1 MAVSMNAGFMRS
13 DYMISD
19 AALPMRIE
27 ELEQLEQTAKFSEI
41 LGEIGN
47 AAASADKAMTA
58 DEQPVT
64 AEASFA
70 ADSEA
75 AAPMLSKAELKA
87 LAKAVVGGEVKL
99 DEIPEE
105 LVTDVLLTV
114 IAMMMLDVPEDEI
127 PALEEYSEKAQPVQ
141 LDVDTAEAFIS
152 VVKEHENAELTPD
165 IAKEL
170 VQQTAQL
177 DIPEEMKQEFAQQ
190 VEIVVYTMNEAA
202 ASTAAPEMTSEVTR
216 SADKQTAELP
226 AQVEA
231 VEAVAEQAAA
241 QSAPMQQYSSD
252 SNAQGNANTQSGA
265 QQPDVQ
271 AAKTAQSA
279 NSTEQTRL
287 DEEFNQLKRVIT
299 DYTVKKAEPEQQSYS
314 TQQTAIV
321 ESNAKSRLVVKSDE
335 LMMLKN
341 AAKPMAE
348 AEVTAQPADMSQTMA
363 AQLPVVFTRTDGTEI
378 AVKPEEIIQQVT
390 ANIIEQA
397 TTVSEEGET
406 EYSLTLNPEEL
417 GSITVKLT
425 KAVDGSLS
433 VSVMAENARTQRII
447 DQNSAAIQQGLRQNG
462 IELENWQTVTESQ
475 HENRAED
482 YNGSS
487 RNPYYGETDNSE
499 DADEEDNSFAE
510 LISAM

>member
-47 AAASADKAMTA
+47 ATAKADKAMTA
-58 DEQPVT
+58 EENPVSTEIT
-64 AEASFA
+64 ADGES
-70 ADSEA
+70 
-75 AAPMLSKAELKA
+75 APMLSKAELKA
-87 LAKAVVGGEVKL
+87 LAKAVVSGEMKL
-99 DEIPEE
+99 EEIPEE

-114 IAMMMLDVPEDEI
+114 IAMMMLGVPEDEI
-127 PALEEYSEKAQPVQ
+127 PALEEYSEEVQPVQ
-141 LDVDTAEAFIS
+141 LDVETAEAFIN
-152 VVKEHENAELTPD
+152 VVKEHENAEVTVD

-170 VQQTAQL
+170 VQQTEQL
-177 DIPEEMKQEFAQQ
+177 DIPEEMKQEFAKQ
-190 VEIVVYTMNEAA
+190 VEVVVYTMNEAA
-202 ASTAAPEMTSEVTR
+202 ASTAAPEMTSEFTR
-216 SADKQTAELP
+216 EADTQTAELP
-226 AQVEA
+226 AE
-231 VEAVAEQAAA
+231 VEAVAAVTEQAVT
-241 QSAPMQQYSSD
+241 QSAPTQQHSD
-252 SNAQGNANTQSGA
+252 SNAQSNA

-271 AAKTAQSA
+271 AARAAQTADPA
-279 NSTEQTRL
+279 EQTKL
-287 DEEFNQLKRVIT
+287 DEEFQQLKKVIT
-299 DYTVKKAEPEQQSYS
+299 DYTVKKSEPEQQSYN
-314 TQQTAIV
+314 TQQTAVV
-321 ESNAKSRLVVKSDE
+321 ESPAKNRLVSKSDE

-341 AAKPMAE
+341 AAKPVAE
-348 AEVTAQPADMSQTMA
+348 ADATAQPAEMAQTTMA

-378 AVKPEEIIQQVT
+378 EVRPDEIIQQVT

-397 TTVSEEGET
+397 AENADGDT
-406 EYSLTLNPEEL
+406 EYSLTLNPEDL

-425 KAVDGSLS
+425 KTVEGSLS
-433 VSVMAENARTQRII
+433 VSIMAENARTQRII

-462 IELENWQTVTESQ
+462 IELESWQTVTESQ

-487 RNPYYGETDNSE
+487 RNPYYSAEENSE
-499 DADEEDNSFAE
+499 NVDEEDNSFAE

>member
-47 AAASADKAMTA
+47 ATAKADKAMTA
-58 DEQPVT
+58 EENPVSTEIT
-64 AEASFA
+64 ADGES
-70 ADSEA
+70 
-75 AAPMLSKAELKA
+75 APMLSKAELKA
-87 LAKAVVGGEVKL
+87 LAKAVVSGEMKL
-99 DEIPEE
+99 EEIPEE

-114 IAMMMLDVPEDEI
+114 IAMMMLGVPEDEI
-127 PALEEYSEKAQPVQ
+127 PALEEYSEEVQPVQ
-141 LDVDTAEAFIS
+141 LDVETAEAFIN
-152 VVKEHENAELTPD
+152 VVKKHENAEVTVD

-170 VQQTAQL
+170 VQQTEQL
-177 DIPEEMKQEFAQQ
+177 DIPEEMKQEFAKQ
-190 VEIVVYTMNEAA
+190 VEVVVYTMNEAA
-202 ASTAAPEMTSEVTR
+202 ASTAAPEMTSEFTR
-216 SADKQTAELP
+216 ETDTQTAELP
-226 AQVEA
+226 AE
-231 VEAVAEQAAA
+231 VEAVAAVTEQAVTQNAA
-241 QSAPMQQYSSD
+241 TQQQNSD
-252 SNAQGNANTQSGA
+252 SNAQSNA

-271 AAKTAQSA
+271 AARVAQTADPA
-279 NSTEQTRL
+279 EQTKL
-287 DEEFNQLKRVIT
+287 DEEFQQLKKVIT
-299 DYTVKKAEPEQQSYS
+299 DYTVKKSEPEQRSYN
-314 TQQTAIV
+314 TQQTAVV
-321 ESNAKSRLVVKSDE
+321 ESPAKNRLVSKSDE

-341 AAKPMAE
+341 AAKPVAE
-348 AEVTAQPADMSQTMA
+348 ADATAQPAEMAQTTMA

-378 AVKPEEIIQQVT
+378 EVRPDEIIQQVT

-397 TTVSEEGET
+397 AENADGDT
-406 EYSLTLNPEEL
+406 EYSVTLNPEDL

-425 KAVDGSLS
+425 KTVEGSLS
-433 VSVMAENARTQRII
+433 VSIMAENARTQRII

-462 IELENWQTVTESQ
+462 IELESWQTVTESQ

-487 RNPYYGETDNSE
+487 RNPYYSAEENSE
-499 DADEEDNSFAE
+499 NADEEDNSFAE

>member
-47 AAASADKAMTA
+47 ATAKADKAMTA
-58 DEQPVT
+58 EEQPVVTEVT
-64 AEASFA
+64 ADGES
-70 ADSEA
+70 
-75 AAPMLSKAELKA
+75 APMLSKAELKA
-87 LAKAVVGGEVKL
+87 LAKAVVSGEMKL
-99 DEIPEE
+99 QEIPEE

-114 IAMMMLDVPEDEI
+114 IAMMMLGVPEDEI
-127 PALEEYSEKAQPVQ
+127 PALEQYSEETQPVQ

-152 VVKEHENAELTPD
+152 VVKEHENSELTPD

-177 DIPEEMKQEFAQQ
+177 EIPKEMKQEFAEQ
-190 VEIVVYTMNEAA
+190 VEVVVYTMNEAA
-202 ASTAAPEMTSEVTR
+202 ANTAVPEMTSEVTR
-216 SADKQTAELP
+216 SYDPQTAELP
-226 AQVEA
+226 VEVEA
-231 VEAVAEQAAA
+231 TAAVTEQAVT
-241 QSAPMQQYSSD
+241 QSAPMQHGD
-252 SNAQGNANTQSGA
+252 SNEQRNA
-265 QQPDVQ
+265 QQSATQQSVTQHPDAQ
-271 AAKTAQSA
+271 AARAVQTADPA
-279 NSTEQTRL
+279 EQTRL
-287 DEEFNQLKRVIT
+287 DEEFRQLKKVIT
-299 DYTVKKAEPEQQSYS
+299 DYTVKKSEPEQTSYN
-314 TQQTAIV
+314 TQQTAVV
-321 ESNAKSRLVVKSDE
+321 ESNTKNRLVVKSDE

-341 AAKPMAE
+341 AAKPVTE
-348 AEVTAQPADMSQTMA
+348 AEVTAQPADMPQTMA

-397 TTVSEEGET
+397 TTVSEDGET
-406 EYSLTLNPEEL
+406 EYSLTLNPEDL

-433 VSVMAENARTQRII
+433 VSIMAENARTQRII

-487 RNPYYGETDNSE
+487 KNPYYNEADNSE
-499 DADEEDNSFAE
+499 NVDEEDNSFAE

>member
-1 MAVSMNAGFMRS
+1 MAVSMNAGYMRS

-47 AAASADKAMTA
+47 ATAKADKAMTA
-58 DEQPVT
+58 EEQPVVT
-64 AEASFA
+64 EIK
-70 ADSEA
+70 ADGES
-75 AAPMLSKAELKA
+75 APMLSKAELKA
-87 LAKAVVGGEVKL
+87 LAKAVVRGEVKL
-99 DEIPEE
+99 EDIPEE

-114 IAMMMLDVPEDEI
+114 IAMMMLGVPEDEI
-127 PALEEYSEKAQPVQ
+127 PALQEYSEEVQPVQ
-141 LDVDTAEAFIS
+141 LDVETAEAFIS
-152 VVKEHENAELTPD
+152 VVKEHENAEVTPD

-170 VQQTAQL
+170 VQQTEQL
-177 DIPEEMKQEFAQQ
+177 DIPEDMKQEFVKQ
-190 VEIVVYTMNEAA
+190 VEVVVYTMNEAA
-202 ASTAAPEMTSEVTR
+202 ASTAAPEMTSEITR
-216 SADKQTAELP
+216 STDAQTAELP
-226 AQVEA
+226 AEVEA
-231 VEAVAEQAAA
+231 AAAVTEQAVT
-241 QSAPMQQYSSD
+241 QSAPTQQHSD
-252 SNAQGNANTQSGA
+252 SNAQSNA

-271 AAKTAQSA
+271 AARAAQTADSA
-279 NSTEQTRL
+279 EQTKL
-287 DEEFNQLKRVIT
+287 DEEFQQLKKVIT
-299 DYTVKKAEPEQQSYS
+299 DYTVKKSEPEQQSYNA
-314 TQQTAIV
+314 QQTAVV
-321 ESNAKSRLVVKSDE
+321 ESTAKNRLVVKSDE

-341 AAKPMAE
+341 AAKPVAE
-348 AEVTAQPADMSQTMA
+348 ADVTAQPAEMPQTMA
-363 AQLPVVFTRTDGTEI
+363 AQIPVVFTRTDGTEI

-397 TTVSEEGET
+397 TTVSEDGET
-406 EYSLTLNPEEL
+406 EYSLTLDPEDL

-433 VSVMAENARTQRII
+433 VSIMAENARTQRII

-462 IELENWQTVTESQ
+462 IELEDWQTVTESQ

-487 RNPYYGETDNSE
+487 KNPYYNEADNSE
-499 DADEEDNSFAE
+499 NVDEEDNSFAE